1 MAQIKNYIKK
11 IFVEDLFGYYTYTIP
26 SISQNTSSFIIIYG
40 DNGSGKT
47 TILDLIFHLLATE
60 DNAGHKSNIARIK
73 FKQFCVTLENNVE
86 ILAVRTQASAGTY
99 DLVVRKNSQ
108 DHLRVKLE
116 YSFET
121 DAVEIRN
128 QPERQQEKFNNI
140 LRYIDSLGIS
150 IYLLNDKREVIN
162 SKENEEYQNIIR
174 RTTEDG
180 RRIYFRNDNKKD
192 KPENVELAV
201 KGLENWIRKQV
212 FTGARKGEQDNN
224 AIYTDIIKR
233 IYKSRAT
240 TSDLNKKTEIL
251 VANMEEIRLR
261 SINYYKYGL
270 ISKVETKEIENIL
283 KSSKSQKAQ
292 VIYNV
297 IEPYAEGLKARLDSL
312 QNIHDFIYSFLKS
325 INSYFTNKKIDYS
338 LSTGLIVKYEKTNEK
353 IDLKFLSS
361 GERQLILLLCHI
373 ITTSE
378 QATIFII
385 DEPEI
390 SLNVQ
395 WQRKLGDTFL
405 EFSKGKNIQFIL
417 ATHSIELLT
426 NHNTNVSR
434 LSNEKK

>member
-1 MAQIKNYIKK
+1 MAQRKNFIKK

-26 SISQNTSSFIIIYG
+26 STSQNVSSFIIIYG

-47 TILDLIFHLLATE
+47 TLLDLLFHLLATE
-60 DNAGHKSNIARIK
+60 DNAGHKSSIGRIK
-73 FKQFCVTLENNVE
+73 FKQFGVTLENNVE
-86 ILAVRTQASAGTY
+86 ILASRTEASLGTY
-99 DLVVRKNSQ
+99 DLVVRINSK
-108 DHLRVKLE
+108 DYLRVTLKYSLE
-116 YSFET
+116 DE
-121 DAVEIRN
+121 AVKIKN
-128 QPERQQEKFNNI
+128 QSENDQKNFNEI

-150 IYLLNDKREVIN
+150 IYLLNDKRDVTN
-162 SKENEEYQNIIR
+162 SRYNNGPENIIT
-174 RTTEDG
+174 RTEVSG
-180 RRIYFRNDNKKD
+180 KRIYFGADTKKE
-192 KPENVELAV
+192 KLENVELAV
-201 KGLENWIRKQV
+201 KGLEAWIRKQV

-224 AIYTDIIKR
+224 AIYTDIVKR
-233 IYKSRAT
+233 IHKSKVTA
-240 TSDLNKKTEIL
+240 SDLKKKTDIL
-251 VANMEEIRLR
+251 IANLEEIRIR

-283 KSSKSQKAQ
+283 ENSKSQKAQ

-297 IEPYAEGLKARLDSL
+297 IEPFAEGLKARLDSL

-338 LSTGLIVKYEKTNEK
+338 MANGLLVKYEKTNEE

-395 WQRKLGDTFL
+395 WQRKLGDTLL
-405 EFSKGKNIQFIL
+405 EFSKGKNMQFIL

-426 NHNTNVSR
+426 NHNTSVSR
-434 LSNEKK
+434 LTNEKK